1 MCGNITEAE
10 QESEEEKWE
19 GMVVTL
25 KTASYNV
32 VGRSGAKGRRNRD
45 TCWRKYKRHSGI
57 RKMPLQPGQGM
68 VTENVEKYTKNV

>member
-1 MCGNITEAE
+1 MCGNITEEE

-25 KTASYNV
+25 QTASYNV

-45 TCWRKYKRHSGI
+45 AW
-57 RKMPLQPGQGM
+57 
-68 VTENVEKYTKNV
+68 